1 MRSVSQGVSKRVSQS
16 LERTTHLEEVLVGR
30 CERLHVAIEALNGQ
44 DLQRPAS
51 TTLRRLKYKLREQRK
66 ETHLLGC
73 RRVVL
78 DRLEVV
84 DGQLDVVQL
93 DDGGANGRVRKSEAG
108 EHDGCVGQGRQGALE
123 RERIERLKGRRT
135 HRRSGRASFRAS
147 SSSPVSS

>member
-84 DGQLDVVQL
+84 DGQLGVVQL
-93 DDGGANGRVRKSEAG
+93 DDRGANGRVRKSEAG
-108 EHDGCVGQGRQGALE
+108 EHDGCVGQVRQGALE
-123 RERIERLKGRRT
+123 RERIERLKGRT